1 MDTGQTSR
9 FIVEYFA
16 ATEYNAFWSAREFP
30 VTSGVSEAGPSSS
43 SYSSSSI
50 SRTKTVSLKVIQDA
64 SSSSSS
70 SRPSTPLRSASPASS
85 SASSPDSTFATTTT
99 KTTKTTS
106 TTTMKPDVPQRI
118 AFYPNTSIDA
128 EDIDWNAILEATSC
142 VAVVETAFD
151 HVERSID
158 SALVKGMILE
168 ARIRDLDHF
177 ATDQVDHAVGE
188 VYWVAEILMS
198 CGPLLE
204 LQFLGLEHRK
214 IFSEYSHLSDRF
226 LLVCTIFC
234 FTSFCFCGHD

>member
-43 SYSSSSI
+43 YSSSSI
-50 SRTKTVSLKVIQDA
+50 SRSKTVALKVIQDA
-64 SSSSSS
+64 SSS

-99 KTTKTTS
+99 KTTKT

-214 IFSEYSHLSDRF
+214 IFSEYSHLSVRF

-234 FTSFCFCGHD
+234 FTSFCFCGHN